1 MVHQIQLTLFSRPK
15 RQGQLSK
22 ERIEEMLNL
31 LRKLIIV
38 KTHGRAWS
46 RQITVKSR
54 DLGKIGIFDHKTWID
69 FGKLLRLLVNVGLA
83 YKANGCRPI
92 RYVLKEPMIYWAYFC
107 NKQCSNDSSICGLY
121 GQCPYHRLL
130 SGVKN
135 GFDS

>member
-1 MVHQIQLTLFSRPK
+1 MAKLQLLFSSK
-15 RQGQLSK
+15 RQGQLGK
-22 ERIEEMLNL
+22 ERIKELLEL
-31 LRKLIIV
+31 LRRIVII
-38 KTHGRAWS
+38 KTKGRSWK
-46 RQITVKSR
+46 RCVTVKAR
-54 DLGKIGIFDHKTWID
+54 DLRYLGIFNHKD
-69 FGKLLRLLVNVGLA
+69 EVDLGKLLRLLVNVGLA

-130 SGVKN
+130 LGVKN